1 MKNNEQLSIV
11 WAKLPN
17 MGLGNKML
25 VWARAYTFAFRHN
38 LPFYVTNW
46 VSISLGTF
54 LRWERSKR
62 LYFGY
67 FKPLSLISKWRFKK
81 KIRNFPIVIEPTQ
94 FLPEPYV
101 YRFEAL
107 FISND
112 YFQEMKP
119 YRQIVKSGF
128 KASLKESYRKR
139 YNNLSTPTIG
149 IHIRRGDFKLGSTLT
164 PIDFFISVI
173 KFIRNTTLKQ
183 LPVTIFSDAS
193 DSELSAII
201 ELQDVTRAKPQ
212 PDILDLLQL
221 SKSEI
226 VVMSISSTFSFWS
239 AFLSEGIVIKH
250 KDEWHPPI
258 LPLEMDGIQREFVFN
273 DDQESNSEL
282 AWLLKENFL
291 KSNWN

>member
-1 MKNNEQLSIV
+1 MKKDDLASIV

-38 LPFYVTNW
+38 LPFFVTNW
-46 VSISLGTF
+46 VSINYGSF

-67 FKPLSLISKWRFKK
+67 FKTSSFISKWRFKK
-81 KIRNFPIVIEPTQ
+81 KLKNLQIVTEPTQ
-94 FLPEPYV
+94 FLSEPHV
-101 YRFEAL
+101 YQFEAL

-112 YFQEMKP
+112 YFHEIKP

-128 KASLKESYRKR
+128 EASLKESYKR
-139 YNNLSTPTIG
+139 QYSNLSSPTIG
-149 IHIRRGDFKLGSTLT
+149 IHIRRGDFKLGSTIT
-164 PIDFFISVI
+164 PIVFFISVI
-173 KFIRNTTLKQ
+173 NFIRSTTLKQ

-193 DSELSAII
+193 DNELSEII
-201 ELQDVTRAKPQ
+201 ELQGVTRAKNQ
-212 PDILDLLQL
+212 PDIMDMLQL
-221 SKSEI
+221 SKSSV

-258 LPLEMDGIQREFVFN
+258 LPTEMGNNIREFAFDNVPQSNTKLAKVLLQKF
-273 DDQESNSEL
+273 QECNY
-282 AWLLKENFL
+282 
-291 KSNWN
+291 

>member
-1 MKNNEQLSIV
+1 MKKDDQVSIV

-38 LPFYVTNW
+38 LPLFVTNW
-46 VSISLGTF
+46 VSINFGSF

-62 LYFGY
+62 IYFGY
-67 FKPLSLISKWRFKK
+67 FKSSSFFSKWRFKK
-81 KIRNFPIVIEPTQ
+81 KLNNFQIVVEPTE
-94 FLPEPYV
+94 FLPEPHV
-101 YRFEAL
+101 YQFEAL

-112 YFQEMKP
+112 YFHEMKP
-119 YRQIVKSGF
+119 YREIVKSGF
-128 KASLKESYRKR
+128 KASLKESYKR
-139 YNNLSTPTIG
+139 QYSNLSSPTIG

-164 PIDFFISVI
+164 PIFFFISVI
-173 KFIRNTTLKQ
+173 NFIRSTTLKQ

-193 DSELSAII
+193 DNELSEII
-201 ELQDVTRAKPQ
+201 ELQGVTRAKTQ
-212 PDILDLLQL
+212 PDILDMLQL
-221 SKSEI
+221 SKSSV

-258 LPLEMDGIQREFVFN
+258 LPTEMDNNIREFAFDNVP
-273 DDQESNSEL
+273 QSNTEL
-282 AWLLKENFL
+282 AKVLLQKFQDCNY
-291 KSNWN
+291 